1 MQVSSTQCADRATGQ
16 GESPVLWSGED
27 EGFSAF
33 AFVQGAAK
41 QKSPGEGGCFWVLVD
56 KDKLWKDVLMSCL
69 SSSCVL
75 LHLSALSRTDSK
87 FKP

>member
-1 MQVSSTQCADRATGQ
+1 M
-16 GESPVLWSGED
+16 LWSGED

-56 KDKLWKDVLMSCL
+56 KLWKDVLMSCP